1 MGYRKPKEF
10 RKNMKHWNVTI
21 ASGDVKFERKLARM
35 ARDKKN
41 GSEPEE
47 MYKKINELVEQGKSA
62 EVIRKIIGELFPE
75 LAKKKDEQK
84 IPLGDEEVGRLTLQI
99 RNRVEE
105 FRNSLPEQEDDE
117 RTD

>member
-10 RKNMKHWNVTI
+10 RKDMKHWNVTI

-47 MYKKINELVEQGKSA
+47 MYKKIKELVEQGKSA
-62 EVIRKIIGELFPE
+62 GVIRKIIGELFPE
-75 LAKKKDEQK
+75 LSKKTDEQK